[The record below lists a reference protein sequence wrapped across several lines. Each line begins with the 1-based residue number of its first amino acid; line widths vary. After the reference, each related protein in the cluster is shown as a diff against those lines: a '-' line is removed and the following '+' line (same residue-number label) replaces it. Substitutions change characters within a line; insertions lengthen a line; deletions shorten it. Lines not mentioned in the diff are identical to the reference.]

1 MSADLPLSR
10 RSAETAAEQP
20 VEALLLLDIGF
31 DIEIPGDDR
40 MAAGRWRKH
49 SSFANVLL
57 RATKPPTKHPEPR
70 PSPERRTSAPL
81 R

>member
-1 MSADLPLSR
+1 MSADLALSR

-31 DIEIPGDDR
+31 DIEILGDDR

-49 SSFANVLL
+49 SSFANVL